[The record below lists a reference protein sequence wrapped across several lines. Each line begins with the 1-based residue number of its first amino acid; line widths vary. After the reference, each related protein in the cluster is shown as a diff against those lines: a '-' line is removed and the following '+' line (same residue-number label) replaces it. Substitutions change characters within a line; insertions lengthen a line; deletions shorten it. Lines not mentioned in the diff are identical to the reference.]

1 MHIRNLNKIAL
12 LTLFLVPQIAAVA
25 HAQTDSGATIK
36 AETNLVLVDT
46 VVTDKHGAYVRD
58 LTQKDFKVW
67 EDGKEQPINSFSLE
81 DDSSGP
87 SRAQIHYMVLFFDNS
102 TMEYGDQLRARDAAV
117 KFLDAN
123 TADNRLIAI
132 AEFDGTLHITQNFTS
147 DADRLKAVAN
157 RVRGSS
163 VSPNAPAM
171 VASLS
176 GPSGA
181 PSFFGNA
188 EADFG
193 ANSMMLALR
202 NLAKGLASVPGRKT
216 VVMLTAGFPLTPERQ
231 SELTAVVDACNKAN
245 VAVYPIDVR
254 GLTAPGGSAITSGPS
269 MSRLQM
275 PSHHYSPQQLADG
288 ALINNPQQSHPTL
301 MRTAFILPA
310 SGGAGGAGGGGHGGG
325 GGAGGGRGGGGT
337 TGGTGGGKGGGGTTG
352 GGKGGGTGTGGGNP
366 GSPVFGNQYNNP
378 AYTNPRTIVPPFPD
392 SASNN
397 QQLMYAL
404 AEGTG
409 GFVILNSNDLLG
421 GMEKIAK
428 EEGQYY
434 LLGYKPPDVKEGAC
448 HSLKVKVD
456 RGGTSVRSRSG
467 YCDVRPADILA
478 GTTTERD
485 LETRATH
492 EMPGNVTASMQAPFF
507 YTAPN
512 VARVNLAIDI
522 PSNALK
528 FEKVKGKQHTA
539 INVLGIAYK
548 PDDSV
553 AARFSDTVNL
563 DFEGKKEVED
573 FQKQPFHYQN
583 QFEVA
588 SGQYKLRVVFSS
600 GNESFGKIESPL
612 NVDAYSGKK
621 LSMSALVI
629 SRDITPAAELATGL
643 DAELLEDKT
652 PLVSRG
658 MQFTPSADNH
668 FKKTDKPAVFLEV
681 YEPLLTTDK
690 PPKFGLEFKITD
702 LKSGQ
707 AKVDAGVNQTQ
718 DLVQK
723 GSPVVPIGLMI
734 PVQQLGPGS
743 YKAELR
749 AQDSVG
755 NTTNFRAIN
764 FDIE

>member
-1 MHIRNLNKIAL
+1 MRNRNIRKIAAMS
-12 LTLFLVPQIAAVA
+12 LFLTPQIVTLA
-25 HAQTDSGATIK
+25 HAQTDSSSPTIK

-46 VVTDKHGAYVRD
+46 VVTDKHGAYIRD
-58 LTQKDFKVW
+58 LAQKDFKVW
-67 EDGKEQPINSFSLE
+67 EDGKEQPITSFSLE

-87 SRAQIHYMVLFFDNS
+87 SRTQTHYMVLFFDNS

-123 TADNRLIAI
+123 TAANRLIAI
-132 AEFDGTLHITQNFTS
+132 AEFDGTLRVTQNFTS
-147 DADRLKAVAN
+147 DADRLKQVAS

-163 VSPNAPAM
+163 VNPNAPAE
-171 VASLS
+171 VASLA
-176 GPSGA
+176 GPSGF

-202 NLAKGLASVPGRKT
+202 NLAKGLSAVPGRKT

-231 SELTAVVDACNKAN
+231 AELTAVIDACNKAN

-254 GLTAPGGSAITSGPS
+254 GLTAPGGAASTSGPS
-269 MSRLQM
+269 MSQLQTHRTFTQVVKTDA
-275 PSHHYSPQQLADG
+275 PFGRGYARPKLVFA
-288 ALINNPQQSHPTL
+288 ALIL
-301 MRTAFILPA
+301 RAEGGVGG
-310 SGGAGGAGGGGHGGG
+310 SGGVG
-325 GGAGGGRGGGGT
+325 GGGRGGGGGGGRGGGGAPG
-337 TGGTGGGKGGGGTTG
+337 GGTGGKGGGGTG
-352 GGKGGGTGTGGGNP
+352 GRGGGTGGGVAGNP
-366 GSPVFGNQYNNP
+366 GSPAFGNRYNNP
-378 AYTNPRTIVPPFPD
+378 AYTDPRLIVPQFPE
-392 SASNN
+392 SASTN

-421 GMEKIAK
+421 GLQKIAK
-428 EEGQYY
+428 EQGQYY
-434 LLGYKPPDVKEGAC
+434 LLGYKPPDVKEGTC
-448 HSLKVKVD
+448 HSLRVKVD
-456 RGGTSVRSRSG
+456 RGGTMVRSRSG

-492 EMPGNVTASMQAPFF
+492 EMPGNVTAAMQAPFF

-512 VARVNLAIDI
+512 VARVNLAVDI
-522 PSNALK
+522 PSSALK
-528 FEKVKGKQHTA
+528 FEKVKGKQHTS

-548 PDDSV
+548 PDNSI
-553 AARFSDTVNL
+553 AARFSDTVSL
-563 DFEGKKEVED
+563 DFDGKKEVED

-588 SGQYKLRVVFSS
+588 SGQYNLRVVFSS

-612 NVDAYSGKK
+612 NVDPYTGKK

-629 SRDITPAAELATGL
+629 SRDITPAADLATGL
-643 DAELLEDKT
+643 DAQLLEDKT

-658 MQFTPSADNH
+658 MQFTPSADNR
-668 FKKTDKPAVFLEV
+668 FKKTDKPALYLEV
-681 YEPLLTTDK
+681 YEPLLATDK

-702 LKSGQ
+702 VKSGQ
-707 AKVDAGVNQTQ
+707 AKVDAGINKTQ
-718 DLVQK
+718 EFVQS
-723 GSPVVPIGLMI
+723 GSPVVPMGLML

-743 YKAELR
+743 YRAELR
-749 AQDSVG
+749 VQDSAG
-755 NTTNFRAIN
+755 NSTGFRAIT
-764 FDIE
+764 FDVE